1 MLYFIRFIFGFVR
14 IAIISENPEIL
25 LSKIIGSGISVWSV
39 ERKGINIYL
48 NVSFKNYK
56 QIRNIRKNITVKTKV
71 KIIKKY
77 GFPIWVKSFF
87 KRIGVVLGIC
97 LVLIINIFMSNFIW
111 IVDVTGIELVDK
123 KEIIRVC
130 NELNIKEG
138 IYSKKIDVYDAAQRI
153 AQQFNEIAWISLN
166 IEGSKLTVNISEAS
180 NSDKDISPTNIIALE
195 DGVIKT
201 VNYISGSKC
210 VEPGQTVRKGE
221 VLISGVETVGDKTK
235 FVVSNGEVLAQTQR
249 EFKTQIKKS
258 FIYEKIKDN
267 KTRCVLEIFGIKI
280 PLYLCGI
287 NNSNN
292 SFTDKQSISIFGENI
307 PIGLYK
313 REFLISEESEIKLN
327 DENAKNIAISLFE
340 KEIRKYKIKELLRY
354 DLTIRSDSKYYY
366 CKFNAVCIENI
377 GESKNIQTSNY

>member
-138 IYSKKIDVYDAAQRI
+138 I
-153 AQQFNEIAWISLN
+153 
-166 IEGSKLTVNISEAS
+166 
-180 NSDKDISPTNIIALE
+180 
-195 DGVIKT
+195 
-201 VNYISGSKC
+201 
-210 VEPGQTVRKGE
+210 
-221 VLISGVETVGDKTK
+221 
-235 FVVSNGEVLAQTQR
+235 
-249 EFKTQIKKS
+249 
-258 FIYEKIKDN
+258 
-267 KTRCVLEIFGIKI
+267 
-280 PLYLCGI
+280 
-287 NNSNN
+287 
-292 SFTDKQSISIFGENI
+292 
-307 PIGLYK
+307 
-313 REFLISEESEIKLN
+313 
-327 DENAKNIAISLFE
+327 
-340 KEIRKYKIKELLRY
+340 
-354 DLTIRSDSKYYY
+354 
-366 CKFNAVCIENI
+366 
-377 GESKNIQTSNY
+377 